1 MAAGRNGPPTHG
13 RRRRTTPAPRTVAF
27 AAKADPRWIATAT
40 DVLTASQSGRVKILD
55 ARTVN
60 EIEGRDLRGIKRGGA
75 IPGSTPLYWEDTL
88 DPQTRLF
95 KPAGE
100 LRALLAARGL
110 KPDDDVIAYCQ
121 VGMRA
126 SHDLFVLHLM
136 GYSKLRNYYGAWE
149 EWGNRDDLPMKK

>member
-1 MAAGRNGPPTHG
+1 MDRDGY
-13 RRRRTTPAPRTVAF
+13 RRRSNASTT
-27 AAKADPRWIATAT
+27 
-40 DVLTASQSGRVKILD
+40 GRVRILD

-75 IPGSTPLYWEDTL
+75 IPGATPLYWEDTI
-88 DPQTRLF
+88 DPQTKMFKTPYDLRRL
-95 KPAGE
+95 
-100 LRALLAARGL
+100 LTARGL

-149 EWGNRDDLPMKK
+149 EMGEPGRSAD